1 MKSGATE
8 SSFYYLSQYYQ
19 FPNNVEVSRSI
30 EILSQ
35 SNKQYKI
42 LWAHDNCDQP
52 QLARLP
58 ELVSQIDLIVCV
70 SKWEKEQYVKYN
82 RAPAEKIVVIPNGVA
97 DIFNLK
103 TPKSK
108 TAIYFSGPHKGIAPL
123 PKIWKQ
129 VIKNHPDAKLKVF
142 SSHNLYGEQYE
153 QHFKIPEHLEAIE
166 ELKSL
171 PGVEYSPCI
180 DREDLLPHIQDA
192 AFFVHPNV
200 WEETFCVSMAEAMV
214 CGCYP
219 ITSDI
224 GALSEISFNRG
235 KYIPMLGTNTSV
247 GWEPSPKFINEFA
260 QELSRCFE
268 FFDNQPE
275 TFYAATKELSQI
287 AKETYDWKKIA
298 THWEQLIQNIQGSTQ
313 QRPKYYCMPT
323 MKYSE
328 KYTHLALDTFFRN
341 SILNEQ
347 DKFFLIDN
355 DKTFSKDYKNVTVIS
370 NSSPKSFAENMNFV
384 LKQAIMDGADFV
396 GLNNDIAFTKN
407 WNQTLGNS
415 DSISIPLCNQ
425 HLQIGGIK
433 HQMELEEFV
442 GKENELNEIAHHI
455 TTNKQDIAPNL
466 IKAFYCFYV
475 PYEVSSKVGLLDE
488 EFGLGGGEDIDYA
501 LRAEQLGIETK
512 FNHSSY
518 LLHFSH
524 KTLDSETTKETDQ
537 RTEQLYFHFCKKWGK
552 EVADRR
558 LSLAVTQ
565 RYSV

>member
-8 SSFYYLSQYYQ
+8 SSFYYLNQYYQ

-30 EILSQ
+30 EVLAE

-52 QLARLP
+52 QLLRLP
-58 ELVSQIDLIVCV
+58 ELVSQIDKIVCV
-70 SKWEKEQYVKYN
+70 SNWEAEQYIKYN
-82 RAPAEKIVVIPNGVA
+82 RAPADKIVVIPNGVA
-97 DIFNLK
+97 DIFHLK

-108 TAIYFSGPHKGIAPL
+108 TAIFFSGPHKGIAPL

-153 QHFKIPEHLEAIE
+153 QHIKIPEHLEAIE

-180 DREDLLPHIQDA
+180 DRESLLPHIQDA

-200 WEETFCVSMAEAMV
+200 WEETFCVSLAEAII
-214 CGCYP
+214 CGSYP

-224 GALSEISFNRG
+224 GALREVSFNRG
-235 KYIPMLGTNTSV
+235 KYIPMTGKNTSV
-247 GWEPSPKFINEFA
+247 GWDPSPKFINEFA
-260 QELSRCFE
+260 QELSRCFD
-268 FFDNQPE
+268 FFDKEPE
-275 TFYAATKELSQI
+275 TFYAATKELSQTT
-287 AKETYDWKKIA
+287 KETYDWKKIA
-298 THWEQLIQNIQGSTQ
+298 GAWEKLIQNIQGSES
-313 QRPKYYCMPT
+313 QRPKYYCMVN
-323 MKYSE
+323 MKCSK
-328 KYTHLALDTFFRN
+328 KYTHLALDTFFKN
-341 SILNEQ
+341 SIFNSN

-355 DKTFSKDYKNVTVIS
+355 DKTFKKDYENVTIIS
-370 NSSPKSFAENMNFV
+370 NSSPKSFAVNMNFI

-396 GLNNDIAFTKN
+396 GLNNDISFTKN
-407 WNQTLGNS
+407 WNQNLEDSN
-415 DSISIPLCNQ
+415 SISVPLCNQ
-425 HLQIGGIK
+425 HLQVGGLK
-433 HQMELEEFV
+433 SEMELEEVV
-442 GKENELNEIAHHI
+442 GKEEQLNELAYHI
-455 TTNKQDIAPNL
+455 TTNQQDIPQNL

-512 FNHSSY
+512 FNPKSF
-518 LLHFSH
+518 LLHFSRR
-524 KTLDSETTKETDQ
+524 TLDHETTEERDK
-537 RTEQLYFHFCKKWGK
+537 RTEQLYLHFCKKWGK
-552 EVADRR
+552 EVANQR

-565 RYSV
+565 RYSS

>member
-8 SSFYYLSQYYQ
+8 SSFYYLNQHYQ

-30 EILSQ
+30 EVLAE

-52 QLARLP
+52 QLLRLP
-58 ELVSQIDLIVCV
+58 ELVSQIDKIVCV
-70 SKWEKEQYVKYN
+70 SNWEAEQYVKYN
-82 RAPAEKIVVIPNGVA
+82 RAPADKIVVIPNGVA
-97 DIFNLK
+97 DIFHLK

-108 TAIYFSGPHKGIAPL
+108 TAIFFSGPHKGIAPL

-180 DREDLLPHIQDA
+180 DREELLPHIQNA

-200 WEETFCVSMAEAMV
+200 WEETFCVSMAEAII
-214 CGCYP
+214 CGSYP

-224 GALSEISFNRG
+224 GALREVSFNRG
-235 KYIPMLGTNTSV
+235 KYIPMTGKYASV

-260 QELSRCFE
+260 QELSRCFD
-268 FFDNQPE
+268 FFDKEPE

-287 AKETYDWKKIA
+287 TKETYDWKRIA
-298 THWEQLIQNIQGSTQ
+298 SVWEKLIDDIQSQTVS
-313 QRPKYYCMPT
+313 RPKYYCMVN
-323 MKYSE
+323 MKCSE
-328 KYTHLALDTFFRN
+328 KYTHLALDTFFKN
-341 SILNEQ
+341 SIFNSN

-355 DKTFSKDYKNVTVIS
+355 DKTFKKDYENVTVIS
-370 NSSPKSFAENMNFV
+370 NSSPKSFAENMNFI
-384 LKQAIMDGADFV
+384 LKQTIMDGADFV
-396 GLNNDIAFTKN
+396 GLNNDISFTKN
-407 WNQTLGNS
+407 WNQNLGDSN
-415 DSISIPLCNQ
+415 SISVPLCNQ
-425 HLQIGGIK
+425 HLQVGGLK
-433 HQMELEEFV
+433 SEMELEEVV
-442 GKENELNEIAHHI
+442 GKEEQLNELAYHI
-455 TTNKQDIAPNL
+455 TTNQQDIPSNL

-512 FNHSSY
+512 FNLKSF

-524 KTLDSETTKETDQ
+524 RTLDHETTEEKDR
-537 RTEQLYFHFCKKWGK
+537 RTEQLYLHFCKKWGK
-552 EVADRR
+552 EVANQR

-565 RYSV
+565 RYSS

>member
-8 SSFYYLSQYYQ
+8 SSFYYLNQYYQ

-30 EILSQ
+30 EVLAE

-52 QLARLP
+52 QLLRLP
-58 ELVSQIDLIVCV
+58 ELVSQIDKIVCV
-70 SKWEKEQYVKYN
+70 SNWEAEQYIKYN
-82 RAPAEKIVVIPNGVA
+82 RAPADKIVVISNGVA

-108 TAIYFSGPHKGIAPL
+108 TAIFFSGPHKGITPL

-180 DREDLLPHIQDA
+180 DREELLPHIQDA

-200 WEETFCVSMAEAMV
+200 WEETFCVSLAEAMV

-224 GALSEISFNRG
+224 GALREVSFNRG
-235 KYIPMLGTNTSV
+235 KYIPMIGKNTPV

-260 QELSRCFE
+260 QELSRCFD
-268 FFDNQPE
+268 FFDKEPE

-287 AKETYDWKKIA
+287 TKETYDWKKIA
-298 THWEQLIQNIQGSTQ
+298 GAWEKLINDIQSQTVS
-313 QRPKYYCMPT
+313 RSKYYCMVN
-323 MKYSE
+323 MKCSE
-328 KYTHLALDTFFRN
+328 KYTYLALDTFFKN
-341 SILNEQ
+341 SILNSN

-355 DKTFSKDYKNVTVIS
+355 DKTLTRDYENVTIIS
-370 NSSPKSFAENMNFV
+370 NSSPKSFAANMNFI
-384 LKQAIMDGADFV
+384 LKQALMDGADFV

-407 WNQTLGNS
+407 WNQNLGDSN
-415 DSISIPLCNQ
+415 SISIPLCNQ
-425 HLQIGGIK
+425 HLQVGGLNSE
-433 HQMELEEFV
+433 MEFEEVV
-442 GKENELNEIAHHI
+442 GKEEQLNELAHHI
-455 TTNKQDIAPNL
+455 TTNEQNIPSNL

-488 EFGLGGGEDIDYA
+488 EFGLGGGEDIDYV

-512 FNHSSY
+512 FNLKSF

-524 KTLDSETTKETDQ
+524 RTLDYETTEEKDK
-537 RTEQLYFHFCKKWGK
+537 RTEQLYLHFCKKWGK
-552 EVADRR
+552 EVANQR

-565 RYSV
+565 RYC

>member
-8 SSFYYLSQYYQ
+8 SSFYYLNQYYQ

-30 EILSQ
+30 EVLAQ
-35 SNKQYKI
+35 SDKQHKI

-52 QLARLP
+52 QLLRLP
-58 ELVSQIDLIVCV
+58 ELVSQIDKIVCV
-70 SKWEKEQYVKYN
+70 SNWEAEQYIKYN
-82 RAPAEKIVVIPNGVA
+82 RAPADKIVVIPNGVA
-97 DIFNLK
+97 NIFNLK

-108 TAIYFSGPHKGIAPL
+108 TAIFFSGPHKGIAPL

-180 DREDLLPHIQDA
+180 DREALLPHIQDA

-200 WEETFCVSMAEAMV
+200 WEETFCVSLAEAMV

-235 KYIPMLGTNTSV
+235 KYIPMTGKNTPV
-247 GWEPSPKFINEFA
+247 GWDPSPKFINEFA
-260 QELSRCFE
+260 QELSRCFD
-268 FFDNQPE
+268 FFDKEPE
-275 TFYAATKELSQI
+275 TFYATTKELSQI
-287 AKETYDWKKIA
+287 TKETYDWKKIA
-298 THWEQLIQNIQGSTQ
+298 AVWEKLINDIQSQTVS
-313 QRPKYYCMPT
+313 RPKYYCMVN
-323 MKYSE
+323 MKCSE

-341 SILNEQ
+341 SIFREQ

-355 DKTFSKDYKNVTVIS
+355 DKTFTQDYENLTIIS
-370 NSSPKSFAENMNFV
+370 NSSPKSFAENMNFI
-384 LKQAIMDGADFV
+384 LKQALMDGADFV

-407 WNQTLGNS
+407 WNQNLGDPN
-415 DSISIPLCNQ
+415 SISVPLCNQ
-425 HLQIGGIK
+425 HLQVGGLK
-433 HQMELEEFV
+433 PEMQLEEFN
-442 GKENELNEIAHHI
+442 GKEEQLNELSQHI
-455 TTNKQDIAPNL
+455 TSNKQDIPANL

-475 PYEVSSKVGLLDE
+475 PFEVSSKVGLLDE
-488 EFGLGGGEDIDYA
+488 EFGLGGGEDIDYT

-512 FNHSSY
+512 FNPKSF

-524 KTLDSETTKETDQ
+524 RTLDHETTEEKDR
-537 RTEQLYFHFCKKWGK
+537 RTEQLYLHFCKKWGK
-552 EVADRR
+552 EVADER

-565 RYSV
+565 RYS

>member
-8 SSFYYLSQYYQ
+8 SSFYYLNQYYS

-30 EILSQ
+30 EVLAQ

-52 QLARLP
+52 QLLRLP

-70 SKWEKEQYVKYN
+70 SNWEAEQYIKYN
-82 RAPAEKIVVIPNGVA
+82 LAPAEKIVVIPNGVA
-97 DIFNLK
+97 DIFHLK
-103 TPKSK
+103 SPKSK

-180 DREDLLPHIQDA
+180 DREQLLPHIQDA

-224 GALSEISFNRG
+224 GALREVSFNRG
-235 KYIPMLGTNTSV
+235 KYIPMTGKNTQV

-260 QELSRCFE
+260 QELSRCFD
-268 FFDNQPE
+268 FFDKEPQ

-287 AKETYDWKKIA
+287 TKETYDWKKIA
-298 THWEQLIQNIQGSTQ
+298 VGWEKLIQGLQGSTQ
-313 QRPKYYCMPT
+313 QRPRYYCMTT
-323 MKYSE
+323 MQSSE
-328 KYTHLALDTFFRN
+328 KYTHYALDTFFRN
-341 SILNEQ
+341 SIFGKQ

-355 DKTFSKDYKNVTVIS
+355 DKTFSKDYDNVTVVS
-370 NSSPKSFAENMNFV
+370 NSSSKSFAENMNFI
-384 LKQAIMDGADFV
+384 LKQAIMDGADFI
-396 GLNNDIAFTKN
+396 GLNNDIIFTKN
-407 WNQTLGNS
+407 WNQNLGDLNS
-415 DSISIPLCNQ
+415 VSIPLCNQ
-425 HLQIGGIK
+425 HLQGDWIK
-433 HQMELEEFV
+433 GEMELEEFI
-442 GKENELNEIAHHI
+442 GKEESLNQIASQI
-455 TTNKQDIAPNL
+455 TSQLQNVAPNL

-488 EFGLGGGEDIDYA
+488 EFGKGGGEDIDYG
-501 LRAEQLGIETK
+501 LRAEQLGFETK
-512 FNHSSY
+512 FNHQSY

-524 KTLDSETTKETDQ
+524 RTLEHETKEEKDK
-537 RTEQLYFHFCKKWGK
+537 RTEQLYLHFCKKWGK
-552 EVADRR
+552 EIADKR

-565 RYSV
+565 RFS

>member
-8 SSFYYLSQYYQ
+8 SSFYYLNQYYQ

-30 EILSQ
+30 EVLAQ

-52 QLARLP
+52 QLLRLP
-58 ELVSQIDLIVCV
+58 ELVSQIDKIVCV
-70 SKWEKEQYVKYN
+70 SNWEAEQYIKYN
-82 RAPAEKIVVIPNGVA
+82 RAPADKIVVIPNGVA
-97 DIFNLK
+97 NIFNLK

-108 TAIYFSGPHKGIAPL
+108 TAIFFSGPHKGIAPL

-180 DREDLLPHIQDA
+180 DREALLPHIQDA

-200 WEETFCVSMAEAMV
+200 WEETFCVSLAEAMV

-235 KYIPMLGTNTSV
+235 KYIPMTGKNTPV
-247 GWEPSPKFINEFA
+247 GWDPSPKFINEFA
-260 QELSRCFE
+260 QELSRCFD
-268 FFDNQPE
+268 FFDKEPE
-275 TFYAATKELSQI
+275 TFYATTKELSQI
-287 AKETYDWKKIA
+287 TKETYDWKKIA
-298 THWEQLIQNIQGSTQ
+298 AVWEKLINDIQSQTVS
-313 QRPKYYCMPT
+313 RPKYYCMVN
-323 MKYSE
+323 MKCSE

-341 SILNEQ
+341 SIFREQ

-355 DKTFSKDYKNVTVIS
+355 DKTFTQDYENLTIIS
-370 NSSPKSFAENMNFV
+370 NSSPKSFAENMNFI
-384 LKQAIMDGADFV
+384 LKQALMDGADFV

-407 WNQTLGNS
+407 WNQNLGDPN
-415 DSISIPLCNQ
+415 SISVPLCNQ
-425 HLQIGGIK
+425 HLQVGGLK
-433 HQMELEEFV
+433 PEMQLEEFN
-442 GKENELNEIAHHI
+442 GKEEQLNELSQHI
-455 TTNKQDIAPNL
+455 TSNKQDIPANL

-475 PYEVSSKVGLLDE
+475 PFEVSSKVGLLDE
-488 EFGLGGGEDIDYA
+488 EFGLGGGEDIDYT

-512 FNHSSY
+512 FNPKSF

-524 KTLDSETTKETDQ
+524 RTLDHETTEEKDR
-537 RTEQLYFHFCKKWGK
+537 RTEQLYLHFCKKWGK
-552 EVADRR
+552 EVADER

-565 RYSV
+565 RYS

>member
-8 SSFYYLSQYYQ
+8 SSFYYLNQYYS

-30 EILSQ
+30 EVLAQ

-52 QLARLP
+52 QLLRLP

-70 SKWEKEQYVKYN
+70 SNWEAEQYIKYN

-97 DIFNLK
+97 DIFHLK
-103 TPKSK
+103 IPKSK

-180 DREDLLPHIQDA
+180 DREQLLPHIQDA

-224 GALSEISFNRG
+224 GALREVSFNRG
-235 KYIPMLGTNTSV
+235 KYIPMTGKNTQV

-268 FFDNQPE
+268 FFDKEPQ

-287 AKETYDWKKIA
+287 TKETYDWKKIA
-298 THWEQLIQNIQGSTQ
+298 VGWEKLIQGLQGSTQ
-313 QRPKYYCMPT
+313 QRPRYYCMTT
-323 MKYSE
+323 MQSSE
-328 KYTHLALDTFFRN
+328 KYTHYALDTFFRN
-341 SILNEQ
+341 SIFGKQ

-355 DKTFSKDYKNVTVIS
+355 DKTFSQHYDNVTVIS
-370 NSSPKSFAENMNFV
+370 NASSKSFAENMNFI

-396 GLNNDIAFTKN
+396 GLNNDIIFTKN
-407 WNQTLGNS
+407 WNQNLGDLNS
-415 DSISIPLCNQ
+415 VSIPLCNQ
-425 HLQIGGIK
+425 HLQGDWIRGE
-433 HQMELEEFV
+433 MELEEFI
-442 GKENELNEIAHHI
+442 GKEESLNQIASQI
-455 TTNKQDIAPNL
+455 TSQPQNVAPNL

-475 PYEVSSKVGLLDE
+475 PYEVSSEVGLLDE
-488 EFGLGGGEDIDYA
+488 EFGKGGGEDIDYG
-501 LRAEQLGIETK
+501 LRAEQLGFETK
-512 FNHSSY
+512 FNHQSY

-524 KTLDSETTKETDQ
+524 RTLEHETKEEKDK
-537 RTEQLYFHFCKKWGK
+537 RTEQLYLHFCKKWGK
-552 EVADRR
+552 EVADKR

-565 RYSV
+565 RFS

>member
-8 SSFYYLSQYYQ
+8 SSFYYLNQYYS

-30 EILSQ
+30 EVLAK

-52 QLARLP
+52 QLLRLP

-70 SKWEKEQYVKYN
+70 SNWEAEQYIKHN
-82 RAPAEKIVVIPNGVA
+82 RAPADKIVVIPNGVA

-129 VIKNHPDAKLKVF
+129 VIRNHPDAKLKVF

-153 QHFKIPEHLEAIE
+153 QHFKIPEHVEAIE

-180 DREDLLPHIQDA
+180 YREALLPHIQDA
-192 AFFVHPNV
+192 AFFIHPNV
-200 WEETFCVSMAEAMV
+200 WEETFCVSLAEAMV

-224 GALSEISFNRG
+224 GALSEVSFNRG
-235 KYIPMLGTNTSV
+235 KYIPMVGKNTPV

-268 FFDNQPE
+268 FFDKEPE

-287 AKETYDWKKIA
+287 TKETYDWKEIA
-298 THWEQLIQNIQGSTQ
+298 TVWEKLINDIQSQ
-313 QRPKYYCMPT
+313 AVSRPRYYCMVN
-323 MKYSE
+323 MECSE

-341 SILNEQ
+341 SIFNSN

-355 DKTFSKDYKNVTVIS
+355 DKTFTQDCENATIIS
-370 NSSPKSFAENMNFV
+370 NSSPKSFAGNMNFI
-384 LKQAIMDGADFV
+384 LKQALMDGADFI
-396 GLNNDIAFTKN
+396 GLNNDIIFTKN
-407 WNQTLGNS
+407 WNQNFGDSN
-415 DSISIPLCNQ
+415 SISVPLCNQ
-425 HLQIGGIK
+425 HLQVGGLK
-433 HQMELEEFV
+433 PQMQLEEFDD
-442 GKENELNEIAHHI
+442 KEEQLNELSQHI
-455 TTNKQDIAPNL
+455 TTNKQDIPANL

-475 PYEVSSKVGLLDE
+475 PFEVSSKVGLLDE

-512 FNHSSY
+512 FNHNSY

-524 KTLDSETTKETDQ
+524 RTLDHETTEEKDR
-537 RTEQLYFHFCKKWGK
+537 RTEQLYLHFCKKWGK
-552 EVADRR
+552 ELANSR

-565 RYSV
+565 RYSL

>member
-8 SSFYYLSQYYQ
+8 SSFYYLNQYYQ

-30 EILSQ
+30 EVLAE

-52 QLARLP
+52 QLLRLP
-58 ELVSQIDLIVCV
+58 ELVSQIDKIVCV
-70 SKWEKEQYVKYN
+70 SNWEAEQYVKYN
-82 RAPAEKIVVIPNGVA
+82 RAPADKIVVIPNGVA

-103 TPKSK
+103 TQKSK
-108 TAIYFSGPHKGIAPL
+108 TAIFFSGPHKGITPL

-180 DREDLLPHIQDA
+180 DREELLPHIQNA

-200 WEETFCVSMAEAMV
+200 WEETFCVSMAEAII
-214 CGCYP
+214 CGSYP

-224 GALSEISFNRG
+224 GALREVSFNRG
-235 KYIPMLGTNTSV
+235 KYIPMTGKYASV

-260 QELSRCFE
+260 QELSRCFD
-268 FFDNQPE
+268 FFDKEPE

-287 AKETYDWKKIA
+287 TKETYDWKRIA
-298 THWEQLIQNIQGSTQ
+298 SVWEKLIDDIQSQTVS
-313 QRPKYYCMPT
+313 RPKYYCMVN
-323 MKYSE
+323 MKCSE
-328 KYTHLALDTFFRN
+328 KYTHLALDTFFKN
-341 SILNEQ
+341 SIFNSN

-355 DKTFSKDYKNVTVIS
+355 DKTFKKDYENVTVIS
-370 NSSPKSFAENMNFV
+370 NSSPKSFAENMNFI
-384 LKQAIMDGADFV
+384 LKQTIMDGADFV
-396 GLNNDIAFTKN
+396 GLNNDISFTKN
-407 WNQTLGNS
+407 WNQNLGDSN
-415 DSISIPLCNQ
+415 SISVPLCNQ
-425 HLQIGGIK
+425 HLQVGGLK
-433 HQMELEEFV
+433 SEMELEEVV
-442 GKENELNEIAHHI
+442 GKEEQLNELAYHI
-455 TTNKQDIAPNL
+455 TTNQQDIPSNL

-512 FNHSSY
+512 FNLKSF

-524 KTLDSETTKETDQ
+524 RTLDHETTEEKDR
-537 RTEQLYFHFCKKWGK
+537 RTEQLYLHFCKKWGK
-552 EVADRR
+552 EVANQR

-565 RYSV
+565 RYSS

>member
-8 SSFYYLSQYYQ
+8 SSFYYLNQYYQ

-30 EILSQ
+30 EVLAE

-52 QLARLP
+52 QLLRLP
-58 ELVSQIDLIVCV
+58 ELVSQIDKLVCV
-70 SKWEKEQYVKYN
+70 SNWEAEQYIKYN
-82 RAPAEKIVVIPNGVA
+82 RAPADKIVVISNGVA

-108 TAIYFSGPHKGIAPL
+108 TAIFFSGPHKGITPL

-180 DREDLLPHIQDA
+180 DREELLPHIQDA

-200 WEETFCVSMAEAMV
+200 WEETFCVSLAEAMV

-224 GALSEISFNRG
+224 GALREVSFNRG
-235 KYIPMLGTNTSV
+235 KYIPMIGKNTPV

-260 QELSRCFE
+260 QELSRCFD
-268 FFDNQPE
+268 FFDKEPE

-287 AKETYDWKKIA
+287 TKETYDWKKIA
-298 THWEQLIQNIQGSTQ
+298 GAWEKLINDIQSQTVS
-313 QRPKYYCMPT
+313 RSKYYCMVN
-323 MKYSE
+323 MKCSE
-328 KYTHLALDTFFRN
+328 KYTYLALDTFFKN
-341 SILNEQ
+341 SILNSN

-355 DKTFSKDYKNVTVIS
+355 DKTLTRDYENVTIIS
-370 NSSPKSFAENMNFV
+370 NSSPKSFAANMNFI
-384 LKQAIMDGADFV
+384 LKQALMDGADFV

-407 WNQTLGNS
+407 WNQNLGDSN
-415 DSISIPLCNQ
+415 SISIPLCNQ
-425 HLQIGGIK
+425 HLQVGGLNSE
-433 HQMELEEFV
+433 MEFEEVV
-442 GKENELNEIAHHI
+442 GKEEQLNELAHHI
-455 TTNKQDIAPNL
+455 TTNEQNIPSNL

-488 EFGLGGGEDIDYA
+488 EFGLGGGEDIDYV

-512 FNHSSY
+512 FNLKSF

-524 KTLDSETTKETDQ
+524 RTLDYETTEEKDK
-537 RTEQLYFHFCKKWGK
+537 RTEQLYLHFCKKWGK
-552 EVADRR
+552 EVANQR

-565 RYSV
+565 RYC